1 MNALHSLVP
10 SWLHRKDDDMPDEM
24 PPLPNVAKLPE
35 RPHDLS
41 EVNLSVPEFSE
52 ADQDKMIF
60 GRAAVM
66 LEQLKRDREDALR
79 REQELQVQLAEAVL
93 SHQSE
98 GKKVIFLE
106 LENVSLRNDIQ
117 TLQSDVE
124 RYREFMSK
132 VKGILDLFGV
142 KAPEKKPRKAKS
154 KVTIEAVKP
163 ETDK

>member
-1 MNALHSLVP
+1 
-10 SWLHRKDDDMPDEM
+10 MPDEM
-24 PPLPNVAKLPE
+24 APLPTVAALPV
-35 RPHDLS
+35 RQ
-41 EVNLSVPEFSE
+41 PEFTAQDE
-52 ADQDKMIF
+52 DKMIF

-106 LENVSLRNDIQ
+106 LENASLRNDIQ

-132 VKGILDLFGV
+132 VKGILDLFGI
-142 KAPEKKPRKAKS
+142 KAPEKKPRKAKKS
-154 KVTIEAVKP
+154 SVSIEAVAK
-163 ETDK
+163 E